1 VEPGIAVAAES
12 VLVSETF
19 AWRLIV
25 VVSVAELLPGVGS
38 VAPPGRATLAV
49 LESVPVDVGTT
60 VTLTVNVAVPP
71 DRTLMLAEMLP
82 DPDAGHDDP
91 ADAVHVHVTPVSD
104 AGIVSVT
111 VAPVIADGPAFDT
124 TIVYVSAE
132 PANTLETPSVLVID
146 RSATVVGPV
155 AADAR
160 SSSARAPFPGVE
172 SGSNASDVRTS
183 ATLTWSPLGRTV
195 AVTCSTALA
204 ETARAPA
211 VQTPDAGA

>member
-1 VEPGIAVAAES
+1 MEPGIAVAAES

-60 VTLTVNVAVPP
+60 VALTVNVAVPP

-124 TIVYVSAE
+124 TIVYVSAD
-132 PANTLETPSVLVID
+132 PANTLESPSVLVID
-146 RSATVVGPV
+146 RSALGVSESVSVAELLAALVSTTPEGAAMFTVLASDPV
-155 AADAR
+155 A
-160 SSSARAPFPGVE
+160 VE
-172 SGSNASDVRTS
+172 DT
-183 ATLTWSPLGRTV
+183 ATTTV
-195 AVTCSTALA
+195 
-204 ETARAPA
+204 
-211 VQTPDAGA
+211 

>member
-60 VTLTVNVAVPP
+60 VALTVNVAVPP

-124 TIVYVSAE
+124 TIVYVSAD
-132 PANTLETPSVLVID
+132 PANTLESPSVLVID
-146 RSATVVGPV
+146 RSALGVSESVSVAELLAGTVSTTPEGAAMFTVLASDPV
-155 AADAR
+155 AVD
-160 SSSARAPFPGVE
+160 
-172 SGSNASDVRTS
+172 
-183 ATLTWSPLGRTV
+183 
-195 AVTCSTALA
+195 
-204 ETARAPA
+204 ETAT
-211 VQTPDAGA
+211 VTL

>member
-60 VTLTVNVAVPP
+60 VALTVNVAVPP

-124 TIVYVSAE
+124 TIAYVSAE

-146 RSATVVGPV
+146 RSALGVSESVSVAELLAALVSTTPEGAAMFTVLASDPV
-155 AADAR
+155 AVAD
-160 SSSARAPFPGVE
+160 
-172 SGSNASDVRTS
+172 T
-183 ATLTWSPLGRTV
+183 ATTTV
-195 AVTCSTALA
+195 
-204 ETARAPA
+204 
-211 VQTPDAGA
+211 